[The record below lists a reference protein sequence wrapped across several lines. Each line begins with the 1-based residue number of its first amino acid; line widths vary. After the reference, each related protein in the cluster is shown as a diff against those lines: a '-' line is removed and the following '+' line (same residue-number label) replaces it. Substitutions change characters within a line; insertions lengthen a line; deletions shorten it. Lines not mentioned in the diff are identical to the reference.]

1 MLGGEAG
8 GAVGRY
14 RQVCVMMV
22 VAGVE
27 GFTCTRTT
35 HHLAQEQLRRRVDNS
50 DIQKLQ
56 KQHIPK
62 IGKVPLFGN
71 ENVYTN

>member
-1 MLGGEAG
+1 MLGWEAG

-35 HHLAQEQLRRRVDNS
+35 HHLTHLRRRVDSS
-50 DIQKLQ
+50 DILKAYS
-56 KQHIPK
+56 KDWEGSTVWK
-62 IGKVPLFGN
+62 R
-71 ENVYTN
+71 